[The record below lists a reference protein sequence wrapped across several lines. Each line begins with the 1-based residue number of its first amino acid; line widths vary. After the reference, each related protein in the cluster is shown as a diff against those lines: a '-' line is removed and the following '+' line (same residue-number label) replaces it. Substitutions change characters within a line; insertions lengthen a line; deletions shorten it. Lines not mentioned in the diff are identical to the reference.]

1 MAEDTFT
8 QDLAVKLSADE
19 LAGMGKKNAALVEEY
34 QEIEDEKKE
43 AAAQA
48 QAKLSEKW
56 ERIAKLSKAIR
67 SGVEIR
73 AVKCRVVKSFEEK
86 AAITYRLDT
95 NEEINR
101 RALTIEE
108 LEKLTQRPLLLEDR
122 RRAMGEKRGRGRP
135 RKEGPQA

>member
-1 MAEDTFT
+1 MADEFFT

-43 AAAQA
+43 AAAEA
-48 QAKLSEKW
+48 AGKLAEKW
-56 ERIAKLSKAIR
+56 AEIAKLSKAIR

-73 AVKCRVVKSFEEK
+73 PVKCRVVKSFEEK
-86 AAITYRLDT
+86 AAITIRLDT
-95 NEEINR
+95 DEEISR

-108 LEKLTQRPLLLEDR
+108 LDKLLQRPLLLPP
-122 RRAMGEKRGRGRP
+122 RAVNEKRGRGRP
-135 RKEGPQA
+135 RKDANP